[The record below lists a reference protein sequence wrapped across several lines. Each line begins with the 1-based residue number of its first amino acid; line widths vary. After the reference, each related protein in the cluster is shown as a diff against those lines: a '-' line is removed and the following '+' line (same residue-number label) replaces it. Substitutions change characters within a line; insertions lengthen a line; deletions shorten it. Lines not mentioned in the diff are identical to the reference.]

1 VETKDLI
8 VIGGGINGAG
18 IAADA
23 AGRGLSVLLL
33 EAEDLACAT
42 SSASSKLIHGGLRYL
57 EHYEFRLVSEAL
69 AEREVL
75 LKMAPHIAF
84 PMRFRLPHQP
94 HLRPAWMIRI
104 GLFMYDHLG
113 KRTSLPASK
122 GLRFGADSTLKPSIV
137 RGFEYSDCWVDD
149 ARLVVLNAQE
159 VVAKGG
165 EVRTRTKVTRARR
178 ENGQWTVEAL
188 DAVTGKT
195 LTWQAKGLAN
205 ATGPWVKQFIDDGLK
220 LPSQYG
226 IRLIKG
232 SHIVVPRVHNGQY
245 AYILQNEDHRIVFV
259 IPWMDEFS
267 IIGTTDVEYHGDPK
281 AVHIDEQE
289 TDYLLNVYNDHFKKP
304 LSRADIVWSY
314 SGVRPLCDDESD
326 SPQAVTRDY
335 TLAVT
340 DDHGK
345 APLLSVFGGKLTTY
359 RKLAE
364 HALDKLHKYY
374 PNAKGAWTKGT
385 VLPGGDFTGDR
396 DDYAAQLR
404 RKYAFLPESLARR
417 YSRTYGSH
425 SELIIKNAASLAD
438 LGEDFGHGLYAAEL
452 QYLVDKEWVVSLDD
466 AIWRRTKLGM
476 WLDET
481 QKQRVGE
488 WLTQHAQAERS
499 LSLAS

>member
-1 VETKDLI
+1 METKDLI

-23 AGRGLSVLLL
+23 AGRGLSVLML
-33 EAEDLACAT
+33 EAQDLACAT

-84 PMRFRLPHQP
+84 PMRFRLPHRP

-113 KRTSLPASK
+113 KRTSLPGSN
-122 GLRFGADSTLKPSIV
+122 GVRFGADSVLKSEIV

-159 VVAKGG
+159 VVKRGG
-165 EVRTRTKVTRARR
+165 EVRTRTRVTRAWR
-178 ENGQWTVEAL
+178 ENGLWMVEAE
-188 DAVTGKT
+188 DIDSGKVF
-195 LTWQAKGLAN
+195 TWRAKGLVN
-205 ATGPWVKQFIDDGLK
+205 ATGPWVKQLFDDGLK
-220 LPSQYG
+220 LKSPYG

-232 SHIVVPRVHNGQY
+232 SHIVVPRVHTQKQ

-259 IPWMDEFS
+259 IPWLDEFS
-267 IIGTTDVEYHGDPK
+267 IIGTTDVEYQGDPK
-281 AVHIDEQE
+281 NVRIDDNEI
-289 TDYLLNVYNDHFKKP
+289 DYLLKVYNAHFKKD
-304 LSRADIVWSY
+304 LARKDIVWTY

-326 SPQAVTRDY
+326 SPQAITRDY
-335 TLAVT
+335 TLDVH
-340 DDHGK
+340 DDEGQ

-364 HALDKLHKYY
+364 HALEKLAKYY
-374 PNAKGAWTKGT
+374 PDAGAAWTRDC
-385 VLPGGDFTGDR
+385 VLPGGNIAGNR
-396 DDYAAQLR
+396 EDYAASLR
-404 RKYAFLPESLARR
+404 RR
-417 YSRTYGSH
+417 YSFISEAMARHFAHTYGSN
-425 SELIIKNAASLAD
+425 SELFLKAASSLDD
-438 LGEDFGHGLYAAEL
+438 LGENFGHDFYEAEL
-452 QYLVDKEWVVSLDD
+452 RYLVQHEWVRELDD

-476 WLDET
+476 WLN
-481 QKQRVGE
+481 QQQQARVSE
-488 WLTQHAQAERS
+488 WLAEHQKKPA

>member
-33 EAEDLACAT
+33 EAQDLACAT

-75 LKMAPHIAF
+75 LKLAPHIAF

-94 HLRPAWMIRI
+94 HLRPAWMIRM
-104 GLFMYDHLG
+104 GLFLYDHLG

-122 GLRFGADSTLKPSIV
+122 GLRFGPDSVLKPELV

-159 VVAKGG
+159 VVERGG
-165 EVRTRTKVTRARR
+165 EVRTRTKVTRAWR
-178 ENGQWTVEAL
+178 ENGLWMVEAE
-188 DAVTGKT
+188 DVSNGKT
-195 LTWQAKGLAN
+195 YTWRAKGLVN
-205 ATGPWVKQFIDDGLK
+205 ATGPWVKQFFDDGLK
-220 LPSQYG
+220 LKSPYG

-232 SHIVVPRVHNGQY
+232 SHIVVPKAHNQPQS
-245 AYILQNEDHRIVFV
+245 YILQNEDNRIVFV
-259 IPWMDEFS
+259 IPWLDEFS

-281 AVHIDEQE
+281 DVKIDDNEIS
-289 TDYLLNVYNDHFKKP
+289 YLLKVYNNHFNKQ
-304 LSRADIVWSY
+304 LSRDDIVWTY

-335 TLAVT
+335 TLDIA
-340 DDHGK
+340 DQQGA
-345 APLLSVFGGKLTTY
+345 APLLSIFGGKLTTY

-364 HALDKLHKYY
+364 HAMEKLAKYY
-374 PNAKGAWTKGT
+374 PTAGPAWTKNGL
-385 VLPGGDFTGDR
+385 LPGGDIGDDR
-396 DDYAAQLR
+396 SSYAAKLR
-404 RKYAFLPESLARR
+404 RSRSWLPESLARR
-417 YSRTYGSH
+417 YTHTYGSH
-425 SELIIKNAASLAD
+425 SELILANAQSLGD
-438 LGEDFGHGLYAAEL
+438 LGENFGHDFYEAEL
-452 QYLVDKEWVVSLDD
+452 RYLVEKEWVKELDD

-476 WLDET
+476 WLNET
-481 QKQRVGE
+481 QQQRVAD
-488 WLTQHAQAERS
+488 WLEEHVKNKKI